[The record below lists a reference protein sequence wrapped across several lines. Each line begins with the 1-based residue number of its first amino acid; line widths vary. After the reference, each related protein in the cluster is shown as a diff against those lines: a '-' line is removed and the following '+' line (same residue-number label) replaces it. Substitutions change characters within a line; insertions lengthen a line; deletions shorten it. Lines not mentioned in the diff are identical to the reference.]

1 MAADSPTANIVNL
14 SGVQDLA
21 GQSLTQLALRRLR
34 RDYLTLAAI
43 TTLIILGVFAIF
55 APIISEQILNADYR
69 LTDTNA
75 RFLPI
80 GAPGHLLG
88 TDDLGRDHLSRLLYG
103 GQVSLSVAVA
113 SAFLSLIIGLS
124 LGLVAGFYQGGP
136 LHYIDDAL
144 MWFISTLNSIP
155 SLYLLV
161 LIAAVL
167 KPTVFTLILVLSI
180 FSWTFTMRLV
190 RGQTLVLRESEY
202 VLAARAMGAGAGR
215 IMYAHILPNI
225 VSLLTV
231 DQASNIGALILTE
244 SALSFLNLG
253 VREPTPS
260 WGNMLSSAQSF
271 FRQGP
276 HLVIFPGLLIV
287 ITVLCLYL
295 IGDGLRDAFDPQS
308 AKKI

>member
-1 MAADSPTANIVNL
+1 MAAESTPVTRLTNT
-14 SGVQDLA
+14 QELA

-34 RDYLTLAAI
+34 HDYLTLAAI
-43 TTLIILGVFAIF
+43 LVLVVLGVLAIF
-55 APIISEQILNADYR
+55 APLISEQILGVDYR
-69 LTDTNA
+69 TTDTNA
-75 RFLPI
+75 RFLPM
-80 GAPGHLLG
+80 GSPGHLLG

-124 LGLVAGFYQGGP
+124 LGLVAGFYQGGN
-136 LHYIDDAL
+136 LHYIDDVL
-144 MWFISTLNSIP
+144 TWFISTLNSIP

-202 VLAARAMGAGAGR
+202 VLAARAMGAGSGR
-215 IMYAHILPNI
+215 IMFSHILPNI
-225 VSLLTV
+225 VSILTV
-231 DQASNIGALILTE
+231 DQASSIGALILTE

-260 WGNMLSSAQSF
+260 WGNMLSSAQSY
-271 FRQGP
+271 FRLGP